1 MGGFSADIE
10 KFRLNT
16 MRRADTLIRKVAID
30 TFEKVRAKTPVDTGQ
45 LRASWTVSLNNQ
57 PSSFSSASNA
67 LSSVKFGDTIFIATD
82 KVYAPMLEYG
92 LYPKPG
98 GGKTINGFSIQAPKG
113 MVRITVQEMEVWLK
127 NNVRFA

>member
-57 PSSFSSASNA
+57 PSLFSGASNA
-67 LSSVKFGDTIFIATD
+67 LSSVKFGDTIIIATD